1 MEKEND
7 LAVKPI
13 KSLVLS
19 FALPS
24 IIALL
29 VNSLYN
35 IVDQIFIGNYSG
47 FLGNA
52 ASSVPFPM
60 FMFGMALASCIS
72 EGGAAYFSL
81 QLGAGH
87 KKIAEKIVGNVILLL
102 GSVSV
107 VYALILTL
115 FLPQLLSL
123 FGATKE
129 ILPLSLEYS
138 YIMLFAMPFMLCG
151 MGLNALVRADGSPRY
166 AMVSMLSGAA
176 VNLIL
181 DPIFIFVF
189 DWGISGAAWATFIAT
204 FVSFVISFLYL
215 FRFKFLK
222 LSFKSLKFS
231 FPIVRKTILYGI
243 SNFIVSSAVTFMVIL
258 NNNGLKTLGAQ
269 SIYGSNIPLS
279 AYALTAKI
287 NQILMAFLIGIG
299 VSLQPIVGFNYGAR
313 NYMRVKE
320 TFRYCI
326 WAGVIVGFI
335 FMSVVEVFPYF
346 FVRLF
351 GHGSELYYE
360 FAIFCFRVVLLSP
373 VFLSICVISSNFFRA
388 IGKPWMAVF
397 VAGARFTVFLFP
409 TMYILFRFTNVKGF
423 LFTSVI
429 TDSLGAMFSLWLIK
443 QEMKKLNRLIK
454 DEKKRKKIV

>member
-7 LAVKPI
+7 LAVRPI

-35 IVDQIFIGNYSG
+35 IIDQIFIGNDLGY
-47 FLGNA
+47 LGNA
-52 ASSVPFPM
+52 ATSVPFPM

-87 KKIAEKIVGNVILLL
+87 KKIAEKIVGNVLLLL

-107 VYALILTL
+107 VYALFLTL
-115 FLPQLLSL
+115 FLSPFLSL
-123 FGATKE
+123 FGATNE
-129 ILPLSLEYS
+129 ILPLSLDYS
-138 YIMLFAMPFMLCG
+138 YIMLLAMPFMLCG
-151 MGLNALVRADGSPRY
+151 MGINALIRADGSPRY
-166 AMVSMLSGAA
+166 AMVSMLVGAM

-181 DPIFIFVF
+181 DPIFIFIF
-189 DWGISGAAWATFIAT
+189 DWGIKGAAWATFVAT
-204 FVSFVISFLYL
+204 FISFIISFLYL

-222 LSFKSLKFS
+222 ISIKSLKFS

-243 SNFIVSSAVTFMVIL
+243 SNFIISSAVTFMVIL
-258 NNNGLKTLGAQ
+258 NNNGLKYLGEQ

-279 AYALTAKI
+279 AYALTAKV

-299 VSLQPIVGFNYGAR
+299 ISLQPIVGFNYGAR

-320 TFRYCI
+320 VFKYCI

-335 FMSVVEVFPYF
+335 FMSLVEIFPYF
-346 FVRLF
+346 FIRLF
-351 GHGSELYYE
+351 GSGNDLYYE

-373 VFLSICVISSNFFRA
+373 VFLAICIISSNFFRA

-397 VAGARFTVFLFP
+397 AAGARFTVFLFP
-409 TMYILFRFTNVKGF
+409 TMYILFKFTNVKGF
-423 LFTSVI
+423 LFTGVI
-429 TDSLGAMFSLWLIK
+429 TDSLGALFSLWLVK
-443 QEMKKLNRLIK
+443 KEMKKLNRLIK
-454 DEKKRKKIV
+454 EEKKRKKLV

>member
-1 MEKEND
+1 
-7 LAVKPI
+7 
-13 KSLVLS
+13 
-19 FALPS
+19 
-24 IIALL
+24 
-29 VNSLYN
+29 
-35 IVDQIFIGNYSG
+35 
-47 FLGNA
+47 
-52 ASSVPFPM
+52 
-60 FMFGMALASCIS
+60 
-72 EGGAAYFSL
+72 
-81 QLGAGH
+81 
-87 KKIAEKIVGNVILLL
+87 
-102 GSVSV
+102 
-107 VYALILTL
+107 
-115 FLPQLLSL
+115 
-123 FGATKE
+123 
-129 ILPLSLEYS
+129 
-138 YIMLFAMPFMLCG
+138 
-151 MGLNALVRADGSPRY
+151 
-166 AMVSMLSGAA
+166 
-176 VNLIL
+176 
-181 DPIFIFVF
+181 
-189 DWGISGAAWATFIAT
+189 
-204 FVSFVISFLYL
+204 
-215 FRFKFLK
+215 
-222 LSFKSLKFS
+222 
-231 FPIVRKTILYGI
+231 
-243 SNFIVSSAVTFMVIL
+243 
-258 NNNGLKTLGAQ
+258 
-269 SIYGSNIPLS
+269 
-279 AYALTAKI
+279 
-287 NQILMAFLIGIG
+287 MAFLIGIG